1 MSPGDDGDDLKR
13 QAQARFGRSADR
25 YVESSILA
33 EGEELARMVELA
45 ELSGTELAL
54 DVATG
59 GGHTALAF
67 APHVRE
73 VVASDL
79 TPAMLEAAR
88 QHVARRGV
96 NNVRFELADAEALPY
111 TDGEFDVLTARFAP
125 HHFPEPAAF
134 VAEAARVLK
143 PGGRL
148 VLFDNMVPED
158 DDLDAFMNRFEA
170 WRDPSHVRAHR
181 SSEWQRMLRTAG
193 FTAVIA
199 DPLVRKLYLFDDW
212 TARQSMPQQERDALE
227 RWLVAGPT
235 HCTEF
240 FRVTVE
246 GGRVISL
253 EATFGVVAAQT
264 PASGIP
270 PRQADPAGST
280 QRRSES
286 VEDRQLV
293 SSGSPFEPSIGF
305 SRAVR
310 VGPRVLVSGTAPVW
324 PDNSCDPDPY
334 VQARR
339 CIDIILGAIR
349 EAGGEAHH
357 VVRTRMFI
365 TDASYGEAVGSAH
378 GETFRAVRP
387 AATMVVVAGL
397 LDPRWKVEIEAE
409 ALLG

>member
-1 MSPGDDGDDLKR
+1 MSSGDEGAAVKR

-45 ELSGTELAL
+45 ELNGTELAL

-79 TPAMLEAAR
+79 TAAMLEAAR
-88 QHVARRGV
+88 QHLADRGV

-134 VAEAARVLK
+134 LAEAARVLK

-148 VLFDNMVPED
+148 VLFDNMAPED

-193 FTAVIA
+193 FTAMVA
-199 DPLVRKLYLFDDW
+199 DPLVRKLYVFNDW
-212 TARQSMPQQERDALE
+212 TARQSMPPEEKDALE
-227 RWLVAGPT
+227 SWLLAAPA
-235 HCTEF
+235 HSAEF
-240 FRVTVE
+240 FRITVE
-246 GGRVISL
+246 GGRLVSL
-253 EATFGVVAAQT
+253 EATFGV
-264 PASGIP
+264 I
-270 PRQADPAGST
+270 
-280 QRRSES
+280 
-286 VEDRQLV
+286 
-293 SSGSPFEPSIGF
+293 
-305 SRAVR
+305 
-310 VGPRVLVSGTAPVW
+310 
-324 PDNSCDPDPY
+324 
-334 VQARR
+334 
-339 CIDIILGAIR
+339 
-349 EAGGEAHH
+349 
-357 VVRTRMFI
+357 
-365 TDASYGEAVGSAH
+365 SAH
-378 GETFRAVRP
+378 TR
-387 AATMVVVAGL
+387 
-397 LDPRWKVEIEAE
+397 
-409 ALLG
+409 LG